1 MRPLPS
7 PLLPSPLLVVQSTDS
22 PRRARRR
29 IMIFRLD
36 ACSSTLSTRSDRSS
50 TFSPSPRRP
59 QIKSAS
65 FGPATT
71 AVRPWRLSRWSRSPA
86 QAADRAH
93 RTACRPALQ
102 RDARRGLDLLGGR
115 QLGRHDPDRL
125 LLVRPPPPTLPFPPC
140 ATLTPLSRPPAAA
153 PASTRST
160 CHSRSR
166 SPSTARSRR
175 TSTSSCGASGR
186 SYGATTA
193 SRTRASTVRRPSSP
207 SSLKLA
213 RGARASSKGS
223 GLGVSTKMR

>member
-1 MRPLPS
+1 
-7 PLLPSPLLVVQSTDS
+7 
-22 PRRARRR
+22 
-29 IMIFRLD
+29 MIFRLD

-125 LLVRPPPPTLPFPPC
+125 LLVRPPPPSLVLPSLRN
-140 ATLTPLSRPPAAA
+140 ADAPLSSARRSAGFHSLYLSFAFA
-153 PASTRST
+153 LAIDCALQAYQYFLVWRFRAFLRSYNSLKDSRVNGASAKLAFLSQ
-160 CHSRSR
+160 
-166 SPSTARSRR
+166 ARSR
-175 TSTSSCGASGR
+175 C
-186 SYGATTA
+186 
-193 SRTRASTVRRPSSP
+193 
-207 SSLKLA
+207 SSLFE
-213 RGARASSKGS
+213 
-223 GLGVSTKMR
+223 GLGLGRVDEDALTNTRCRAGYYYS